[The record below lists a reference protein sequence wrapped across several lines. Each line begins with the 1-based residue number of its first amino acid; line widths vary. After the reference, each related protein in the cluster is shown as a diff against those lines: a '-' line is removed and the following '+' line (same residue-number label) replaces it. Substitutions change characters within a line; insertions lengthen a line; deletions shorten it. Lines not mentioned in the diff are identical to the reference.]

1 MILYINVKSHVILIT
16 GLDSA
21 TGTIVS
27 YCIEAGSG
35 QGALNMA
42 HIEETR
48 GIQRKWLDD
57 L

>member
-21 TGTIVS
+21 TGTVVS

-48 GIQRKWLDD
+48 GIQRKWLED